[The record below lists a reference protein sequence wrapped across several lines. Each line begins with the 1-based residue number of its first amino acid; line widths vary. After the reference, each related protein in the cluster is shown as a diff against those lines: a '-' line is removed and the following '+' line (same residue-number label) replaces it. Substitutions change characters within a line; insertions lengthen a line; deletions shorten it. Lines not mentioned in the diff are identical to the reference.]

1 MFESN
6 YSSCTSR
13 SSENICSSCGGETQ
27 FITKIDGFLSFF
39 NPAWMLNGTLFARF
53 FSNLTWCNWHQT
65 QGSDAVFSL
74 LYRYLYCVTIFYFY
88 SFFTKDLV
96 LHWYWALG
104 VESIELILLANFVIQ
119 ILGAKN
125 TMAYPSNHENIRIGK
140 EGAIPGYM
148 GFVPGVRSH
157 VVGHSF
163 ADACKRGLA
172 ISDSQRHNSF
182 EKTIHLV
189 CTDLCWK
196 NKYPI

>member
-1 MFESN
+1 LQDFF
-6 YSSCTSR
+6 R
-13 SSENICSSCGGETQ
+13 IWPGV
-27 FITKIDGFLSFF
+27 IDTKLRVL
-39 NPAWMLNGTLFARF
+39 MLCFPYFTDTCIV
-53 FSNLTWCNWHQT
+53 SQ
-65 QGSDAVFSL
+65 S
-74 LYRYLYCVTIFYFY
+74 FYFY
-88 SFFTKDLV
+88 SCLQKDLV